1 VKAAAA
7 TLVVSSAL
15 AAAAAAGAGTN
26 AGVAGCRWRVALPLA
41 SVLHGERGD
50 VYDVAAVSARDAW
63 VGGWDGVRVSTDA
76 VRATPLLAHWN
87 GRRWRVTPVP
97 VRWGIA
103 ARVVALAANDVWAV
117 VDNRDGTLLLHW
129 NGRAWNRAA
138 LPPGAAA
145 YETSLARGSR
155 GRLWLVGRRV
165 YVRGRSA
172 WRLQRQ
178 FGEKPSNTRL
188 VFSRWTDAV
197 WKVVPSAQPG
207 ESPPRVERWN
217 GRRWVSTPIAASRFT
232 ELGVPLAFSPRD
244 TWLGATDGDNALL
257 FRWNGRTWRRVG
269 GSLPRRAVTAT
280 ALAPSRAD
288 LWLAG
293 SLANASR
300 TASPPYLRHRLGG
313 RWTTVAPPTREDAD
327 DVTLYGVGGEIWA
340 RTDLRDDVY
349 RLVC

>member
-1 VKAAAA
+1 MRAVAA

-15 AAAAAAGAGTN
+15 AAAATGGAGADVRPAACGWH
-26 AGVAGCRWRVALPLA
+26 VVLPLT

-50 VYDVAAVSARDAW
+50 IYDIAAVSARDAW

-103 ARVVALAANDVWAV
+103 APVVALSANDVWAV

-129 NGRAWNRAA
+129 NGHRWSRAA
-138 LPPGAAA
+138 VPRGAAA
-145 YETSLARGSR
+145 YETSLARGTR

-165 YVRGRSA
+165 YARAGSA

-178 FGEKPSNTRL
+178 FGDNAANSRL
-188 VFSRWTDAV
+188 VFSRWTDSV
-197 WKVVPSAQPG
+197 WRVVPSARPG
-207 ESPPRVERWN
+207 ERPPRIERWN

-244 TWLGATDGDNALL
+244 AWVGATDGDNAVL
-257 FRWNGRTWRRVG
+257 FHWNGRTWRRVSG
-269 GSLPRRAVTAT
+269 ALPKHAVTAS

-293 SLANASR
+293 SLANTSR
-300 TASPPYLRHRLGG
+300 TASPPYLRHRLGS
-313 RWTTVAPPTREDAD
+313 RWTTVAPPTQQDAD
-327 DVTLYGVGGEIWA
+327 DVTLYGVGGETWA